1 MGGWE
6 DGRMGRWVACS
17 DVRNDVVCGGVWISR
32 ILFRNLR
39 RGGGVAGWEDALYN
53 PCIFLNDCSCGGVEG
68 SEGINFLLKAIR

>member
-1 MGGWE
+1 MSGLTAVVLAHASMLVE
-6 DGRMGRWVACS
+6 LMSA
-17 DVRNDVVCGGVWISR
+17 VRLCWISC
-32 ILFRNLR
+32 IIFRTLR